1 MAMRTH
7 SQLLFLVAL
16 ASASVAPLTAAAG
29 PKQEATKLFKQGNKL
44 FTKGD
49 YQAALE
55 KFQQAR
61 KLYPSYR
68 IDLNVAS
75 TLKEMGHSIEAAE
88 AYETFL
94 GRGGTLAP
102 AKIVRAARASLEALQ
117 AQLGRVKLSCN
128 ENGAT
133 AKLGD
138 QAVGQTPIARW
149 IYLKPGSHTLE
160 VCKEGFDCRRET
172 LSLIAG
178 DRKELQIELQAKPEP
193 LPAAA
198 VPDAPAPVTEPSTPV
213 VTEQASPP
221 EEKAQW
227 KATAGWVT
235 LGVGAASLVT
245 GIVFGVMVKSKA
257 DEYSDGVAQNMTY
270 TELEEIRDAGER
282 FEKAEIATLVV
293 GGVAMAAGGG
303 LLLWH
308 YLGRRERVARNL
320 MVVPVASAR
329 MQGLAGVVRF

>member
-1 MAMRTH
+1 MEMRTH
-7 SQLLFLVAL
+7 SQLLFLMAL

-29 PKQEATKLFKQGNKL
+29 PKQEAGKLFKQGNKL

-55 KFQQAR
+55 KFQEAR

-68 IDLNVAS
+68 IDLNIAS
-75 TLKEMGHSIEAAE
+75 TLREMGRSIEAAE

-102 AKIVRAARASLEALQ
+102 PEIVRAARASLEALQ
-117 AQLGRVKLSCN
+117 AQLSRVKLSCN
-128 ENGAT
+128 ETGAT
-133 AKLGD
+133 AKLDD
-138 QAVGQTPIARW
+138 QPLGQTPIARW
-149 IYLKPGSHTLE
+149 IYLKPGSYTFEL
-160 VCKEGFDCRRET
+160 CKEGFPCRRET
-172 LSLIAG
+172 VSLSAG
-178 DRKELQIELQAKPEP
+178 DRKELQFELQA

-198 VPDAPAPVTEPSTPV
+198 AVSAAPAPEAEPTTPV

-221 EEKAQW
+221 EKKAQW

-282 FEKAEIATLVV
+282 YEKAEIATLVV

-308 YLGRRERVARNL
+308 YLGKRKQVAQNL